1 MISGARAWLVH
12 KWPVEMSLGILVARV
27 LRSLTRLRRL
37 QPLVGRLHAAVLR
50 QAGGRLRRSFV
61 FAGGQPV
68 LALTTTGRRTGHAR
82 STALAYLRHG
92 SAYAVG
98 ALNLGSDRD
107 PEWALNLRV
116 QPAAWVDVEGRR
128 IAVRAR
134 EAIGAEAEQ
143 LWAGFIRQLPQVAN
157 TRRVANR
164 RVPVFVLEPAS

>member
-1 MISGARAWLVH
+1 VDDVTVGMVVARA
-12 KWPVEMSLGILVARV
+12 
-27 LRSLTRLRRL
+27 LRSLTRFRRL
-37 QPLVGRLHAAVLR
+37 QQLVGRLHAAALR
-50 QAGGRLRRSFV
+50 RAGGRLRRSFV

-68 LALTTTGRRTGHAR
+68 LALTTSGRRTGRLR

-107 PEWALNLRV
+107 PEWALNLRAK
-116 QPAAWVDVEGRR
+116 PSAWVDVEGRR

-157 TRRVANR
+157 TRRVAER
-164 RVPVFVLEPAS
+164 HVPVFVLEPAL